1 MQKQFCASTNAMK
14 LLVMKVLAMKLL
26 AGVLGVS
33 VMLAANA
40 AVAAAKKQKPA
51 PQAAYSSL
59 CRGANL
65 YQCGPLYNS
74 TDYLGTDPDPF
85 IRAMIQRDL
94 GPKYGGPE

>member
-1 MQKQFCASTNAMK
+1 MRKQFCAPTTAMKLNAMK
-14 LLVMKVLAMKLL
+14 LLACI
-26 AGVLGVS
+26 LGVS
-33 VMLAANA
+33 VMLTANA
-40 AVAAAKKQKPA
+40 AVAAKKQKPVA
-51 PQAAYSSL
+51 PQAANSSL
-59 CRGANL
+59 CRGANV

>member
-1 MQKQFCASTNAMK
+1 MPKHICASTNALK
-14 LLVMKVLAMKLL
+14 LLV
-26 AGVLGVS
+26 GILGVS
-33 VMLAANA
+33 VMLAVNA
-40 AVAAAKKQKPA
+40 AAAAKKQKPVA
-51 PQAAYSSL
+51 PQTANSAAL

-65 YQCGPLYNS
+65 YHCGPIYNS

>member
-1 MQKQFCASTNAMK
+1 MHQHIRASTNALK
-14 LLVMKVLAMKLL
+14 LPVGVLV
-26 AGVLGVS
+26 GFLGVS
-33 VMLAANA
+33 VILAANA
-40 AVAAAKKQKPA
+40 AAAAKKQKPA
-51 PQAAYSSL
+51 APPIASSAAL

-65 YQCGPLYNS
+65 FHCGPIYNS

>member
-1 MQKQFCASTNAMK
+1 VQKHIYASTNALK
-14 LLVMKVLAMKLL
+14 LLV
-26 AGVLGVS
+26 GVLGLS

-40 AVAAAKKQKPA
+40 TAAAKKQKPA
-51 PQAAYSSL
+51 APQTANSSAL

-65 YQCGPLYNS
+65 YHCGPIYNS

>member
-1 MQKQFCASTNAMK
+1 MRKQFCASTNAVK
-14 LLVMKVLAMKLL
+14 LNAMKLL
-26 AGVLGVS
+26 ASVLGVS
-33 VMLAANA
+33 VILAASA
-40 AVAAAKKQKPA
+40 TVAAPKKQKPVA
-51 PQAAYSSL
+51 QQAANSSL
-59 CRGANL
+59 CRGAKL

>member
-1 MQKQFCASTNAMK
+1 MRQHICASTNALT
-14 LLVMKVLAMKLL
+14 LLV
-26 AGVLGVS
+26 GVLGVS
-33 VMLAANA
+33 VVLATNA
-40 AVAAAKKQKPA
+40 AAAAKKQKPA
-51 PQAAYSSL
+51 ALQTANSAAL

-65 YQCGPLYNS
+65 FYCGPIYNS

>member
-1 MQKQFCASTNAMK
+1 MCESKSARRQTPWSSWSLFLSVFLASPSCST
-14 LLVMKVLAMKLL
+14 
-26 AGVLGVS
+26 
-33 VMLAANA
+33 ANA
-40 AVAAAKKQKPA
+40 AAAAKKQKPA
-51 PQAAYSSL
+51 APQTANSAAL

-65 YQCGPLYNS
+65 FHCGPIYNS

>member
-1 MQKQFCASTNAMK
+1 LK
-14 LLVMKVLAMKLL
+14 LLV
-26 AGVLGVS
+26 GVLGVS

-40 AVAAAKKQKPA
+40 AAAKKQKPA
-51 PQAAYSSL
+51 APQAADSSL

-65 YQCGPLYNS
+65 FHCGPIYNS

-94 GPKYGGPE
+94 GAKYGGPE

>member
-1 MQKQFCASTNAMK
+1 MRKHIRASKNALK
-14 LLVMKVLAMKLL
+14 LLI
-26 AGVLGVS
+26 GVLGVS
-33 VMLAANA
+33 CMLAANA
-40 AVAAAKKQKPA
+40 AAAAKKHKPTA
-51 PQAAYSSL
+51 PQAANSSAL

-65 YQCGPLYNS
+65 FHCGPIYNS